1 TQQQLSPMYQAIF
14 AAAPSDA
21 AGATAWLGQW
31 LPIINIVLG
40 DFARSSGVEVT
51 YGYQFASMVNAF
63 EQSSLPL
70 SIAQV
75 AQALG
80 VPPGEVIDGGSS
92 ITGPNSPSIYY

>member
-1 TQQQLSPMYQAIF
+1 MTQQPICFTATTQQQLSPMYQAIF

-21 AGATAWLGQW
+21 AGATAWLAQW

-63 EQSSLPL
+63 EQSGLPL
-70 SIAQV
+70 SIDA
-75 AQALG
+75 
-80 VPPGEVIDGGSS
+80 GGAGARR
-92 ITGPNSPSIYY
+92 TARAK